1 MQSYTGEYIAET
13 TSGVIDEVK
22 QECGK
27 MPIALVTD
35 NATNMKKC
43 RKLLEKKYS
52 KLTCYGCAAHNMNLI
67 FVDLMKLKTLK
78 KVKHQAKQIFKECE
92 SKHMLVDLLK
102 NMQKVEKVNV
112 TLKRPVRQDGDRW
125 SLVWRVYKKI
135 RLSYKGLLCRKYQ
148 KKSTLAKKVKK
159 TILDDDF
166 WNVNEAIVNL
176 LKPLSSAIT

>member
-78 KVKHQAKQIFKECE
+78 KVKHQAKQIFKEFE

-112 TLKRPVRQDGDRW
+112 TLKRPVKTRW
-125 SLVWRVYKKI
+125 GSVVTCLESVQKI
-135 RLSYKGLLCRKYQ
+135 RLSYKGLLYRKYQ
-148 KKSTLAKKVKK
+148 KKAPWPKK
-159 TILDDDF
+159 
-166 WNVNEAIVNL
+166 
-176 LKPLSSAIT
+176 